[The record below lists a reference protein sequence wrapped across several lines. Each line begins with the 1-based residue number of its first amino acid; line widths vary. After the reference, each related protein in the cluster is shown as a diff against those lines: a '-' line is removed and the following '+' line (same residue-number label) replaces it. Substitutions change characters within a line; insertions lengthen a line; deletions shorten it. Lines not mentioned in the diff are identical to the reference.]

1 MARFFNETALEDLIE
16 CNRKKLEI
24 ATLSHIESIQRQI
37 HTLRKQIDTIEW
49 TDAIIMLGNIER
61 NLEKL
66 SKRVTGGLL

>member
-1 MARFFNETALEDLIE
+1 MARFYNDEALKDFIE

-24 ATLSHIESIQRQI
+24 ATLSHIEQIQRQI
-37 HTLRKQIDTIEW
+37 HTLRKEIDHIDW
-49 TDAIIMLGNIER
+49 TDAIVALGNIER

>member
-1 MARFFNETALEDLIE
+1 MARYFNEEALGHLIE

-24 ATLSHIESIQRQI
+24 ATLSHIEQIQRQI
-37 HTLRKQIDTIEW
+37 HTLRKQIDTIDW
-49 TDAIIMLGNIER
+49 TDAVVMLGTIEK